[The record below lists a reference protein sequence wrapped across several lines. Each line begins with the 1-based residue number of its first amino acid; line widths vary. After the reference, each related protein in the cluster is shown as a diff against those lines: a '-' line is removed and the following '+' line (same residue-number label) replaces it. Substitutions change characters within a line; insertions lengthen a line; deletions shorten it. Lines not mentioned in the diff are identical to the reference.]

1 MNDLEK
7 SNISWTF
14 LIHLSQRFKLDDVY
28 NGMILSPSTIHIKK
42 NELNRKKYFFFNV
55 FLQIHTHENVLVL
68 KSTNK
73 VD

>member
-1 MNDLEK
+1 MIAEITTEGYINV
-7 SNISWTF
+7 NIHT
-14 LIHLSQRFKLDDVY
+14 
-28 NGMILSPSTIHIKK
+28 KK
-42 NELNRKKYFFFNV
+42 NELNKKSFFYYL

>member
-1 MNDLEK
+1 MINIHTKK
-7 SNISWTF
+7 S
-14 LIHLSQRFKLDDVY
+14 
-28 NGMILSPSTIHIKK
+28 
-42 NELNRKKYFFFNV
+42 ELNKKCFFINF